1 MAGPAYW
8 PSELY
13 GDDGWSMRVEFVY
26 TNELGAEADLDVS
39 ARTYRAQVRATIDSQ
54 VVLCELDVDDGD
66 AANGVI
72 VVSIPH
78 GEERGLTGRWDLQE
92 VIGSGAPTTLF
103 AGPVTWTGDI
113 TR

>member
-1 MAGPAYW
+1 MAGPVYW
-8 PSELY
+8 PIELY
-13 GDDGWSMRVEFVY
+13 GDDGWSLRVEFVQ
-26 TNELGAEADLDVS
+26 TVAGAESAIDVS
-39 ARTYRAQVRATIDSQ
+39 ARTYSAQVRATADSQ
-54 VVLCELDVDDGD
+54 VVLCDMDVDAGD

-78 GEERGLTGRWDLQE
+78 GEERGLSGRWDLQE
-92 VIGSGAPTTLF
+92 VIGGAPTTLF